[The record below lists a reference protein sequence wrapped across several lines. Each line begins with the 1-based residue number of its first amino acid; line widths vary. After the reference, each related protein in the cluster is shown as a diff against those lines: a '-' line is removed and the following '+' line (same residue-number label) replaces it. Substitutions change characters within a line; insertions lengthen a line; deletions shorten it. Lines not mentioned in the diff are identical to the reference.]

1 MYFGLVTCPVPGP
14 NKAAM
19 GSGGRASDEQA
30 CAYTWE
36 VTHDKDALLTFTCTL
51 EVGSLPLRLPLSPSS

>member
-1 MYFGLVTCPVPGP
+1 MGLREESIVVSKHTLTPQDV
-14 NKAAM
+14 
-19 GSGGRASDEQA
+19 
-30 CAYTWE
+30 